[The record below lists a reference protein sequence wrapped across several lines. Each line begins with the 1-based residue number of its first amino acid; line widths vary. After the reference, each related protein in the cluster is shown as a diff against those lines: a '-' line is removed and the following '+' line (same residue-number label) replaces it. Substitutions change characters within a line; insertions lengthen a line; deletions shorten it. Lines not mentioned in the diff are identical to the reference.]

1 MCMASIKSVMV
12 FTFSSKIYMFFK
24 KAKIPYSPLS
34 GILWFMFWSPKLNY
48 QVVKQFFLIEI
59 YFLKNSL

>member
-1 MCMASIKSVMV
+1 MASIKSVMV
-12 FTFSSKIYMFFK
+12 FTFSSKIYMFLK
-24 KAKIPYSPLS
+24 KSKIPYSPLS
-34 GILWFMFWSPKLNY
+34 GMLWFMFWSLKLNY